1 MTSLEYLEALSEE
14 MREKLIEL
22 CLDKKI
28 MESLDSYDET
38 DYDENE
44 DSDNEEEEMEA
55 I

>member
-1 MTSLEYLEALSEE
+1 MTPLEYLETLNEKTKK
-14 MREKLIEL
+14 KLIWL
-22 CLDKKI
+22 CPNKKI

-38 DYDENE
+38 DYGENE